1 MVQLFDLTAGYGD
14 REILH
19 SLNLEVRPG
28 ELTAVIGP
36 NGCGKST
43 LLRAIAGQVPS
54 GGNIFLSGVDASALS
69 HAQRARQVAYLP
81 QSRPVPEMTVG
92 QLVLHGRFPYL
103 SYPRRYR
110 REDLAAAEQAME
122 AMGVSHLR
130 EEFLSTLSGGTR
142 QKCRIAMALA
152 QDSPVILMDEPT
164 AGLDMSRRLDLLEQ
178 CRALAQRG
186 KTMVLVLHEL
196 ELALRF
202 AHRIILMEAGTVA
215 AEGTAEEIL
224 STGEAERIFD
234 LTVET
239 IHTSAGPRYFFEKR
253 T

>member
-19 SLNLEVRPG
+19 GLNLEFRPG

-54 GGNIFLSGVDASALS
+54 GGKTILSGMDASALS
-69 HAQRARQVAYLP
+69 HTGRARQVAYLP

-122 AMGVSHLR
+122 AMGIRHLR

-142 QKCRIAMALA
+142 QKCYIAMALA

-178 CRALAQRG
+178 CRALAHRG

-202 AHRIILMEAGTVA
+202 ADRLILMEEGTVT
-215 AEGTAEEIL
+215 AEGTPEEIL
-224 STGEAERIFD
+224 STGEAERVFD
-234 LTVET
+234 LSVET
-239 IHTSAGPRYFFEKR
+239 IHTPAGPRYYFEKR